1 VSALFQ
7 PLALRTVQLRN
18 RIVVSPMCQYSAE
31 SGCATDWHLVHWGQL
46 LQSGAG
52 CVFVEATAVSPEGRI
67 SPADL
72 GLYDEASELA
82 FATVLRR
89 ARAVTPPVPVVL
101 QLAHAGRKASS
112 APPWVGGH
120 VAPAD
125 GGWTPVAPSPAPYAE
140 HDPVPEALD
149 AVGLARLREAFAA
162 AARRGV
168 AAGVDAFELHCAH
181 GYLLHQFLSPLAN
194 QRDDAY
200 GGAFEGRIRF
210 PLEVFAAVREAVPA
224 TLPVGVRISATDWV
238 EGGWTLEDSIA
249 FAHRLGALGC
259 DFIDVSSAGV
269 SPRQKIAVG
278 PGFQVPFAKAIRA
291 ATGLATMAV
300 GLITQPAQAEAIV
313 ASGEADLVALA
324 RGFLWNPRWAWH
336 AAAELGGQV
345 EPPVQYE
352 RAAPRG
358 RAQAFARRP

>member
-1 VSALFQ
+1 VAFADGH
-7 PLALRTVQLRN
+7 PL
-18 RIVVSPMCQYSAE
+18 
-31 SGCATDWHLVHWGQL
+31 
-46 LQSGAG
+46 
-52 CVFVEATAVSPEGRI
+52 
-67 SPADL
+67 PAPL
-72 GLYDEASELA
+72 DEAG
-82 FATVLRR
+82 LRG
-89 ARAVTPPVPVVL
+89 VV
-101 QLAHAGRKASS
+101 A
-112 APPWVGGH
+112 
-120 VAPAD
+120 
-125 GGWTPVAPSPAPYAE
+125 
-140 HDPVPEALD
+140 
-149 AVGLARLREAFAA
+149 AFAA
-162 AARRGV
+162 AAKRAV
-168 AAGVDAFELHCAH
+168 AAGFRAVEVHAAH

-194 QRDDAY
+194 LRDDAY
-200 GGAFEGRIRF
+200 GGSFEGRIRF

-249 FAHRLGALGC
+249 FAHRLAALGC

-291 ATGLATMAV
+291 ATGLSTMAV

-313 ASGEADLVALA
+313 ATGEADLVALA

-358 RAQAFARRP
+358 SAQAFARRP